1 MRMFEAQL
9 IVSAQLVPRGNMC
22 KLSHH
27 ALDFS
32 EFLIF
37 FFINNVISV
46 HLRGH
51 FVICNQPQVLIQL
64 LVSIEHL
71 QSVSSYLMRGEGRGG
86 L

>member
-1 MRMFEAQL
+1 MQTKSSCLGFFR
-9 IVSAQLVPRGNMC
+9 IS
-22 KLSHH
+22 
-27 ALDFS
+27 D
-32 EFLIF
+32 F

-64 LVSIEHL
+64 LVSIENP